1 MNKNLIKLILFSA
14 MTMFLLVVCEQPQTM
29 SVSTATPIPVPMST
43 STPLPATLTPVPM
56 STSTPPTATN
66 IPNFHGLQ
74 PPSAAMIPTATA
86 SLFYCMSNRGIGYHT
101 KLMAEAQGGPLC
113 HAILKSNGLWY
124 LLMGAELAPT
134 PIPTATTRPR
144 RYARV

>member
-1 MNKNLIKLILFSA
+1 MNKKLIKLILFSA
-14 MTMFLLVVCEQPQTM
+14 MIMFLLVVCEQPQTM
-29 SVSTATPIPVPMST
+29 SVST
-43 STPLPATLTPVPM
+43 ATLTPVPM

-66 IPNFHGLQ
+66 IPNFHGLL